1 MARLQEEY
9 LKNIK
14 PNLMKELG
22 LKNIFSVPELK
33 KVVIMPIH
41 KTISRIQRTAKLKV
55 IGIRRIT

>member
-33 KVVIMPIH
+33 KVVNVNN
-41 KTISRIQRTAKLKV
+41 ISFI
-55 IGIRRIT
+55 